1 MPLLHLQLV
10 TDVVY
15 GMSNSI
21 LSSEWGIGQQFLQM
35 NIFVEIVSH
44 LNLEKIKFWD
54 NTLK

>member
-44 LNLEKIKFWD
+44 FEPGKNKVLR
-54 NTLK
+54 

>member
-15 GMSNSI
+15 GMSDSI
-21 LSSEWGIGQQFLQM
+21 LSSERGIGQQFLQM

-44 LNLEKIKFWD
+44 FEPGKNKVLR
-54 NTLK
+54 